1 MLSQTVVVASSLAVC
16 DKSSSL
22 AALLLRMDK
31 TVGALYCFLKYILSS
46 ETDHYCTHQS
56 YSNRCFIV
64 TQQVLVPLGNS
75 LRIKFN
81 TGTAPRYQLA
91 ASFSNLR
98 SASRRRPK
106 TANFTRVHFPH
117 SFWSRSNG
125 SSSEPNSYC
134 LFIGPFFSL
143 GRTSD

>member
-81 TGTAPRYQLA
+81 TGTAPPVPVSRFIFKPSIRVSTASQNRKFYTC
-91 ASFSNLR
+91 SFSTQFLV
-98 SASRRRPK
+98 SVE
-106 TANFTRVHFPH
+106 RVVVRTKFL
-117 SFWSRSNG
+117 
-125 SSSEPNSYC
+125 
-134 LFIGPFFSL
+134 LFVYWTVF
-143 GRTSD
+143 